1 MSGPRAV
8 LCSVG
13 DELLAG
19 KHPDLNAPFL
29 ARELLALGVPVVEVA
44 VVGDDEEAIAT
55 AVQRLATRAELVFV
69 TGGLGPTLDDVTR
82 HAVARAAGR
91 ELVED
96 PDALAQVSAWYRAH
110 DRAMPASNAR
120 QALVPRGATV
130 LPNPVGTAPGFQV
143 PVGGAAVR
151 VLPGPPSELR
161 AMWEQGIG
169 AGVRAELP
177 QAEARVEQRFHL
189 QGLSES
195 QFSDDAGTWLERGA
209 NPLVGVTVARGLL
222 TARLVA
228 RGADESEAA
237 RVLEPVALAFRERF
251 APWIFSEECPTP
263 EEALVTELAARGL
276 EVACAE
282 SCTGGLVAGAL
293 TAVPGSSAVLAES
306 FVTYS
311 NAAKRARLSV
321 ADELLEA
328 HGAVSEEV
336 AGAMAEG
343 VVRATGADLG
353 LATSGIAGPGGG
365 TPEKPVGLVCFG
377 VRFAGRTWTGSR
389 TWPGRAGRTA
399 VRDWATAHALV
410 LGLKALQGRL
420 PAPPGA

>member
-1 MSGPRAV
+1 MSGPRAA

-29 ARELLALGVPVVEVA
+29 ARELLALGVSVVEVV
-44 VVGDDEEAIAT
+44 VVGDDEEAIAA

-91 ELVED
+91 ELIED
-96 PDALAQVSAWYRAH
+96 SDALAQVSAWYRAN
-110 DRAMPASNAR
+110 DRSMPASNAR
-120 QALVPRGATV
+120 QALVPRGGTV
-130 LPNPVGTAPGFQV
+130 LPNPVGTAPGFLV

-177 QAEARVEQRFHL
+177 HAEARVEQRFHL

-195 QFSDDAGTWLERGA
+195 QFSDDAGAWLERGA

-228 RGADESEAA
+228 RGAD
-237 RVLEPVALAFRERF
+237 
-251 APWIFSEECPTP
+251 
-263 EEALVTELAARGL
+263 
-276 EVACAE
+276 
-282 SCTGGLVAGAL
+282 
-293 TAVPGSSAVLAES
+293 
-306 FVTYS
+306 
-311 NAAKRARLSV
+311 
-321 ADELLEA
+321 
-328 HGAVSEEV
+328 
-336 AGAMAEG
+336 
-343 VVRATGADLG
+343 
-353 LATSGIAGPGGG
+353 
-365 TPEKPVGLVCFG
+365 
-377 VRFAGRTWTGSR
+377 
-389 TWPGRAGRTA
+389 
-399 VRDWATAHALV
+399 
-410 LGLKALQGRL
+410 
-420 PAPPGA
+420 